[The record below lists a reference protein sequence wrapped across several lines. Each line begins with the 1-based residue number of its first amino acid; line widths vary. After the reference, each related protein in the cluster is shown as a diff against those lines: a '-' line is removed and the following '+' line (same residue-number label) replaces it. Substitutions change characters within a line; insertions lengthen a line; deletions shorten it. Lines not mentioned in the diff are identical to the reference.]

1 MRAQREGEPSGWG
14 RHGATHFLQAPRVVG
29 SRRRA
34 RTCGP
39 RHVRRTQHTV
49 GTGYT
54 DSCACKGGPGPAAII
69 IMAGYL
75 YGFTFFITVS
85 ELFQNTATLFQ
96 NSFRTVSEV
105 SEQGLLG
112 SWFQNCFR
120 TVSEL
125 FQNCFRTVSELFQN
139 RLATSESFP
148 AMVILRACARSAS
161 ELMHHVRGT
170 RWWMVSSVFLRVET
184 LAVCGRQHDDARVRI
199 RRGAHL
205 SPRCWT

>member
-1 MRAQREGEPSGWG
+1 MRAQREGEPSGRG
-14 RHGATHFLQAPRVVG
+14 RQGATHHLHAPRVVG

-54 DSCACKGGPGPAAII
+54 DSCACEGGPGPAAII

-75 YGFTFFITVS
+75 YGFAFFRTVS

-105 SEQGLLG
+105 SEQGLLR
-112 SWFQNCFR
+112 SWFQKCFKSFR
-120 TVSEL
+120 NVSEQTCHL
-125 FQNCFRTVSELFQN
+125 GVVSGHGNPPGVRAQREWAGAPRQGH
-139 RLATSESFP
+139 SMVDGEQHCP
-148 AMVILRACARSAS
+148 A
-161 ELMHHVRGT
+161 
-170 RWWMVSSVFLRVET
+170 
-184 LAVCGRQHDDARVRI
+184 CGD
-199 RRGAHL
+199 
-205 SPRCWT
+205 